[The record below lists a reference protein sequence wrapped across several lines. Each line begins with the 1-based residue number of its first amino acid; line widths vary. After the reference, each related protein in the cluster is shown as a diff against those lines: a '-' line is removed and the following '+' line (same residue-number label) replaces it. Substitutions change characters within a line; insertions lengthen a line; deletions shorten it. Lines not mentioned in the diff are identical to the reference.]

1 MADSSQKHPKVT
13 CANVDQDEDDGGI
26 PCTKIASK
34 ACNGCFLVQYCS
46 KDCQVAHW
54 KTHKKDCKS
63 PFMKKSWRPQWD
75 VEKRRPAFIGGND
88 DPALAEQ
95 WVTMVQH
102 GRKKYLWGNVPAID
116 IIQCC
121 KNEEKDLP
129 EQLNLLF
136 AASGDIRNIV
146 KSLVELPIAYEGKC
160 ELIINDKDFDIVAR
174 NAILL
179 LTALVF
185 DPIEAAD
192 IMIHVWYSAF
202 ITDSY
207 LRKLQEKV
215 LPLIEDVC
223 KKVAGRPG
231 QSLQSKT
238 WTLGTRSISLVLPKA
253 SWDLLPSFFKVP
265 DGLSASKA
273 QKVMV
278 DTTLPPSR
286 RDYIE
291 RQFYARPPAW
301 RVCATKFRT
310 DGMLLPF
317 GYSRK
322 DFTMP
327 NPTLFQST
335 GFWPMMDSADPLEGW
350 PLAEHLSKPSPA
362 RNDIYGSLYF
372 YLQDQLQSF
381 CKRIENLKIRFQLFE
396 LDAVDLPGI
405 MKERG
410 IGKVYFDRIEVS
422 NIGDRGYIGPQ
433 KLLMTFAPYLKRK
446 SQNPHATLLALFL
459 NAVHESRTE
468 NDYIESIAT
477 DSAKLHRYMTIQRD
491 MLQPYNADFLRY
503 NDARS
508 KFQDVDELF
517 DRFMK
522 ECCLYEISEMEGLKI
537 KIKNTLVEKWPLRMR
552 NGAKQE
558 EFDRLLASGHL
569 GSERYVEWESL
580 I

>member
-1 MADSSQKHPKVT
+1 MTDSSKKHPKVT
-13 CANVDQDEDDGGI
+13 CANVDQGEDGGGI
-26 PCTKIASK
+26 PCSNVASK
-34 ACNGCFLVQYCS
+34 ACNGCLLVQYCS

-54 KTHKKDCKS
+54 KPHKKDCKS

-116 IIQCC
+116 IIQSC
-121 KNEEKDLP
+121 KNEGKDFP

-136 AASGDIRNIV
+136 AASGDIRNVV

-174 NAILL
+174 NTILL

-192 IMIHVWYSAF
+192 IMIHIWYSAF
-202 ITDSY
+202 ITESS
-207 LRKLQEKV
+207 LQKLQEKV

-238 WTLGTRSISLVLPKA
+238 WTFGTRTICLVLPKA

-278 DTTLPPSR
+278 ETTLPPSR
-286 RDYIE
+286 RDYVE
-291 RQFYARPPAW
+291 RAFYSRPPAW
-301 RVCATKFRT
+301 RVCVTKFRT
-310 DGMLLPF
+310 DGTLLPF
-317 GYSRK
+317 GQSRK
-322 DFTMP
+322 DFNVP

-335 GFWPMMDSADPLEGW
+335 DFWPMMDSADPLQGW
-350 PLAEHLSKPSPA
+350 PFEAHYSKLLSA
-362 RNDIYGSLYF
+362 RDDIYGSLYF
-372 YLQDQLQSF
+372 YLQDQLQGF

-405 MKERG
+405 LKERG
-410 IGKVYFDRIEVS
+410 IAKDYFDRIEVS
-422 NIGDRGYIGPQ
+422 NIGDRGYIGPR

-468 NDYIESIAT
+468 KDYIYSMAT
-477 DSAKLHRYMTIQRD
+477 DSAKLRRYMPIERD
-491 MLQPYNADFLRY
+491 MLQPYNADFLRC

-508 KFQDVDELF
+508 LFQDLDRPF

-522 ECCLYEISEMEGLKI
+522 DCSLYEISKVEGLRI
-537 KIKNTLVEKWPLRMR
+537 KTKNTLVEKWPLKLR

-558 EFDRLLASGHL
+558 EFDMLLASGHL

>member
-1 MADSSQKHPKVT
+1 MTDSSKKHPKVT
-13 CANVDQDEDDGGI
+13 CANVDQGEDGGGI
-26 PCTKIASK
+26 PCSNVASK
-34 ACNGCFLVQYCS
+34 ACNGCLLVQYCS

-54 KTHKKDCKS
+54 KPHKKDCKS

-116 IIQCC
+116 IIQSC
-121 KNEEKDLP
+121 KNEGKDFP

-136 AASGDIRNIV
+136 AASGDIRNVV

-174 NAILL
+174 NTILL

-192 IMIHVWYSAF
+192 IMIHIWYSAF
-202 ITDSY
+202 ITESS
-207 LRKLQEKV
+207 LQKLQEKV

-238 WTLGTRSISLVLPKA
+238 WTFGTRTICLVLPKA

-278 DTTLPPSR
+278 ETTLPPSR
-286 RDYIE
+286 RDYVE
-291 RQFYARPPAW
+291 RAFYSRPPAW
-301 RVCATKFRT
+301 R
-310 DGMLLPF
+310 
-317 GYSRK
+317 
-322 DFTMP
+322 
-327 NPTLFQST
+327 
-335 GFWPMMDSADPLEGW
+335 
-350 PLAEHLSKPSPA
+350 
-362 RNDIYGSLYF
+362 
-372 YLQDQLQSF
+372 
-381 CKRIENLKIRFQLFE
+381 RIENLKIRFQLFE

-405 MKERG
+405 LKERG
-410 IGKVYFDRIEVS
+410 IAKDYFDRIEVS
-422 NIGDRGYIGPQ
+422 NIGDRGYIGPR

-468 NDYIESIAT
+468 KDYIYSMAT
-477 DSAKLHRYMTIQRD
+477 DSAKLRRYMPIERD
-491 MLQPYNADFLRY
+491 MLQPYNADFLRC

-508 KFQDVDELF
+508 LFQDLDRPF

-522 ECCLYEISEMEGLKI
+522 DCSLYEISKVEGLRI
-537 KIKNTLVEKWPLRMR
+537 KTKNTLVEKWPLKLR

-558 EFDRLLASGHL
+558 EFDMLLASGHL
-569 GSERYVEWESL
+569 GSERIGLRSLRSLRDERWKAKKENSKGGKERKEEEEKEESQKVRNKQ
-580 I
+580 INK